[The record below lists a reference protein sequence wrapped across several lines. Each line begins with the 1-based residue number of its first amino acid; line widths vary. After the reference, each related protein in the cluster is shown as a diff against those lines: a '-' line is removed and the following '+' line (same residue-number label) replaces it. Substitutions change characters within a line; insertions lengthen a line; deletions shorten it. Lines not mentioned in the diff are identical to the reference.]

1 MSRPIILLMFWTPD
15 CMNESKLI
23 FINSKKRGVK
33 LFYVD
38 CSFSK
43 LQSST
48 RLVSVLQILTVDS
61 ILCSRNDYVY
71 FLLTD

>member
-1 MSRPIILLMFWTPD
+1 MSRPIVLLMFWTPD

-48 RLVSVLQILTVDS
+48 RLASALQILTVNS